1 MRYRQELNRQQAMM
15 RDGSGVRS
23 DVEQAQAQYD
33 AQRQQVEMNDAQ
45 IVQAEMVVKTAN
57 ANLSYTRIIAPI
69 SGEVLGIVTNEGQTI
84 VSSQTAPTILV
95 LAVLD
100 KMLVQ
105 TRISEADIQ
114 KIQPGQPLW
123 FYVIANP
130 EKRYTSR
137 MGFVQPAP
145 QEALEEQA
153 NGNSAASQQANAVY
167 YNGTF
172 AVDNAQRELKTS
184 MTAQVFVRVAEA
196 KNVLRVPVSTLGRA
210 LSTDSY
216 LITVLENGKPQQRKI
231 RIGINDR
238 QFAQVLEGL
247 QLGDRVVMP
256 ADGAQG

>member
-1 MRYRQELNRQQAMM
+1 
-15 RDGSGVRS
+15 
-23 DVEQAQAQYD
+23 
-33 AQRQQVEMNDAQ
+33 
-45 IVQAEMVVKTAN
+45 
-57 ANLSYTRIIAPI
+57 
-69 SGEVLGIVTNEGQTI
+69 
-84 VSSQTAPTILV
+84 
-95 LAVLD
+95 
-100 KMLVQ
+100 
-105 TRISEADIQ
+105 
-114 KIQPGQPLW
+114 
-123 FYVIANP
+123 